1 MLQHEAM
8 TRNTFSTKHT
18 FFRLG
23 RPAVGGNPVVTADWR
38 NSAPV
43 SVGVLDSSLLGQSLS
58 RTRRAGVLGH
68 NGRVSGNHYDTL
80 GVPADASLR
89 IVRSAYR
96 ARMRALHPD
105 ATGVGNPDT
114 PRIAQ
119 LAEAWRVLG
128 NPASRAE
135 YDRELARYQSIPVAP
150 LVPPPPPQAA
160 RSRREAWV
168 FGVRAQIIHLASRA
182 GKSATQTLLLRS
194 GRATRAEYEELV
206 QDLVGRI
213 AADTEARVRAARA
226 AGASPLDL
234 GVAATLLGIRAV
246 ADDLRRSATK
256 RRTVIDSMEAELLDR
271 MWDVLAHELPISL
284 TSALGGNPGIAKIIR
299 RAG

>member
-1 MLQHEAM
+1 MIMA
-8 TRNTFSTKHT
+8 
-18 FFRLG
+18 
-23 RPAVGGNPVVTADWR
+23 
-38 NSAPV
+38 V
-43 SVGVLDSSLLGQSLS
+43 SVLEWGPRLFRRSCK
-58 RTRRAGVLGH
+58 RTSPRRVLGH
-68 NGRVSGNHYDTL
+68 NRTVSGTYYDTL
-80 GVPADASLR
+80 GVPADAPVGV
-89 IVRSAYR
+89 VRRAYR

-284 TSALGGNPGIAKIIR
+284 TSALGGNPEIAKIFR